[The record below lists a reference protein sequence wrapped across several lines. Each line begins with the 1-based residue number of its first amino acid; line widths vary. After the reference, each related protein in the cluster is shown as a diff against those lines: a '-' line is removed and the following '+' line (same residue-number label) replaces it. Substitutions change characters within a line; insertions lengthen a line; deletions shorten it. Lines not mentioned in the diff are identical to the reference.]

1 MPLAEVRPGTLP
13 PGAQEIVVQSRADQ
27 RTRKW
32 NEPPRPFFYDF
43 CACLRRDTLDDA
55 RHESADYF
63 FLQQLAADVHTSGA
77 GGCDPQFSSFLFGVE
92 FEPIDETKLLNG
104 SQRDARQN
112 PQVGNDGD
120 QAAQAKAGALG
131 SSHFHS
137 AANHALRQV
146 IQLADIHVD
155 RTGAVDDVTS
165 GLSAAAPIFDV
176 VVRAESKGD
185 RVVSFMRG
193 DGADIDPFEL
203 VVAADGRAELRFV
216 ASDAIRE
223 ELALDGIPVPKPFT
237 VSRTP
242 KM

>member
-1 MPLAEVRPGTLP
+1 MRTALLLAG
-13 PGAQEIVVQSRADQ
+13 VVSLIPQS
-27 RTRKW
+27 
-32 NEPPRPFFYDF
+32 
-43 CACLRRDTLDDA
+43 
-55 RHESADYF
+55 
-63 FLQQLAADVHTSGA
+63 
-77 GGCDPQFSSFLFGVE
+77 
-92 FEPIDETKLLNG
+92 
-104 SQRDARQN
+104 
-112 PQVGNDGD
+112 
-120 QAAQAKAGALG
+120 AAQPFDGTWTADFRGRPLLRLELHASGDALTG
-131 SSHFHS
+131 
-137 AANHALRQV
+137 L